1 MLVLLKESNE
11 KYSLWKYKI
20 ESSLWE
26 ILNNPMKIWETSD
39 STFSLIQSPN
49 GEYALLTTKTENG
62 NFSYL
67 MNTSTS
73 FVPSLNNQIDLSKV
87 EGFNISWAED
97 NKHILFESPTSLFS
111 YNITDRLMYTLLN
124 SKIGRANV

>member
-1 MLVLLKESNE
+1 
-11 KYSLWKYKI
+11 
-20 ESSLWE
+20 
-26 ILNNPMKIWETSD
+26 
-39 STFSLIQSPN
+39 
-49 GEYALLTTKTENG
+49 
-62 NFSYL
+62 

-87 EGFNISWAED
+87 EGFNITWAED

-124 SKIGRANV
+124 SNTNTPDELSNKVWTTTGDGYLYYLSDNTDSNSSVYSYSIESISLDGVKEESFVKNYLYAKR